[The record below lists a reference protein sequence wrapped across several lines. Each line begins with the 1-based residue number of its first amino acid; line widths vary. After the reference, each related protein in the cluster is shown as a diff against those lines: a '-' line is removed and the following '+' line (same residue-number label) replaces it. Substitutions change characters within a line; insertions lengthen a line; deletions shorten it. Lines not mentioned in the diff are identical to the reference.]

1 LRRSLEYLQVCH
13 ERTRACRSSGSP
25 APVQVVSAVTHVTPR
40 RQDQPYFTLFL
51 PAQDHSL
58 VLAMDRH
65 HNGSIPP
72 RYGFQFESLSRNA
85 QDDTGYNAQN
95 NAAFAQVS
103 VLLHI
108 QSCARNELILAGQY
122 CTTQWWHGAS
132 FHWQRP
138 RVVSG
143 HDLRQRP

>member
-1 LRRSLEYLQVCH
+1 
-13 ERTRACRSSGSP
+13 
-25 APVQVVSAVTHVTPR
+25 VQVVSAVTHVTPR

-51 PAQDHSL
+51 PAQDPSL
-58 VLAMDRH
+58 ALAMDRH

-72 RYGFQFESLSRNA
+72 RYGFQFESLSHNAQDDTGYNAQDDTGYNA

-95 NAAFAQVS
+95 NAAFAQNNAAFAQVS
-103 VLLHI
+103 FLLHI